1 MICIMI
7 LMMFKIITIFRI
19 ILLSNQNLNLFGYIY
34 HAFYGLMNY
43 ILKIKSYKLL
53 KDSKILKKVDLK
65 ILVLFVKHV
74 NKYILEF
81 GICTKC
87 SNENCEILFHVE
99 CARRNKN
106 YLQYNN
112 E

>member
-1 MICIMI
+1 MIS
-7 LMMFKIITIFRI
+7 MMFRI
-19 ILLSNQNLNLFGYIY
+19 IMKLRIISLNNQNLNLFGYIFLV
-34 HAFYGLMNY
+34 FYGPMNY
-43 ILKIKSYKLL
+43 ILKIKNYKLL
-53 KDSKILKKVDLK
+53 KDLKILKKVDLK
-65 ILVLFVKHV
+65 ILALFAKHV
-74 NKYILEF
+74 IKYILNLEF

-106 YLQYNN
+106 YLQYNS